1 MNLLN
6 SKNKTKKKV
15 CILSKK
21 AIHNIVEKYIYAM
34 NYRQINW
41 WYCGTC
47 SNPSLKSPQH
57 CASWDIVSL
66 YPLTHRHYNT
76 PLPAPILNRVLIKGP
91 NVNPMETTNVLI
103 QARKIMTYF
112 YFLFSMRPGKEWKC
126 ILYRL
131 CDIPLGYICVYFPAN
146 EKEEQYSNS
155 KLLYFFL
162 SSFIRHN
169 YCNMHQINKI

>member
-6 SKNKTKKKV
+6 SKNKTKKQ
-15 CILSKK
+15 KK
-21 AIHNIVEKYIYAM
+21 KSAYFQKSHSQHSGEIYIYAM
-34 NYRQINW
+34 NYRQINR
-41 WYCGTC
+41 WYCGTY

-91 NVNPMETTNVLI
+91 NVNPKETTNVLI

-112 YFLFSMRPGKEWKC
+112 YFLFSRRPGKEWKC

-131 CDIPLGYICVYFPAN
+131 CNIPLGYICVYFPAN

-155 KLLYFFL
+155 KLLYFFPRVH
-162 SSFIRHN
+162 F
-169 YCNMHQINKI
+169 

>member
-1 MNLLN
+1 M
-6 SKNKTKKKV
+6 
-15 CILSKK
+15 
-21 AIHNIVEKYIYAM
+21 
-34 NYRQINW
+34 
-41 WYCGTC
+41 
-47 SNPSLKSPQH
+47 
-57 CASWDIVSL
+57 SL

-112 YFLFSMRPGKEWKC
+112 YFLFSRRPGKEWKC

-131 CDIPLGYICVYFPAN
+131 CNIPLGYICVYFPAN

-169 YCNMHQINKI
+169 YCNIHQINKI